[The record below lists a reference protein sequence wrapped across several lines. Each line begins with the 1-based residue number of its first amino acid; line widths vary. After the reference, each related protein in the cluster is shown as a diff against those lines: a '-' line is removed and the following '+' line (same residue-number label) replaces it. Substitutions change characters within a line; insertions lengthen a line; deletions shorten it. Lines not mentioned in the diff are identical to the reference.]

1 MPMGQELQEDNP
13 GAFAKNPAL
22 QYVQAM
28 LPDRDAA
35 LPTGH
40 AVQVLAPPPLNVPLG
55 QGVQAEAPTF
65 AYVPGKQRLHT
76 AAPVRDA
83 LKEPGAQG
91 AQVALV
97 FAPAAVPPALPTG
110 QGVQDVAPSASPKV
124 PGEQRVQLLS
134 FAPPGRARKVPM
146 GQKSSHRVEPAFGAR
161 SPGPQRMQALR
172 PGTLV

>member
-1 MPMGQELQEDNP
+1 MGQGMQ
-13 GAFAKNPAL
+13 
-22 QYVQAM
+22 
-28 LPDRDAA
+28 
-35 LPTGH
+35 T
-40 AVQVLAPPPLNVPLG
+40 
-55 QGVQAEAPTF
+55 EAPAS
-65 AYVPGKQRLHT
+65 AYVPGKQGLHT
-76 AAPVRDA
+76 AAPERDA

-91 AQVALV
+91 TQVALE

-124 PGEQRVQLLS
+124 PGGQRAQLLS

-146 GQKSSHRVEPAFGAR
+146 GQKSSHCVEPALGAR